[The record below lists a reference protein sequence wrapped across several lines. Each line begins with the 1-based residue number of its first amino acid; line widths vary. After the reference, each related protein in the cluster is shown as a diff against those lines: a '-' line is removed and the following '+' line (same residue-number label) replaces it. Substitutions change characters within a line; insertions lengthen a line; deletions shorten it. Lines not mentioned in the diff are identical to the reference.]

1 MTYTGQYMFSSRGAN
16 PAGSENAGIPNAVV
30 IDRIQPDSR
39 WWHPTHPYHIRPASN
54 PNGDYGW
61 VSLDQL
67 KGYKSG
73 TSGINKN
80 QYAWTQENGVPEA
93 IIRPSDGAI
102 MTPLMKF
109 DSVLNGKATQNL
121 FKLTNNPEKF
131 YRENMISGS
140 NSGTSSN
147 TYGNVNVEQQF
158 NITVA
163 GVANYEEFV
172 SKMQKD
178 NKFEKLVQSMT
189 LDVLKGKSTIGKYSI
204 KI

>member
-1 MTYTGQYMFSSRGAN
+1 M
-16 PAGSENAGIPNAVV
+16 
-30 IDRIQPDSR
+30 
-39 WWHPTHPYHIRPASN
+39 
-54 PNGDYGW
+54 
-61 VSLDQL
+61 DQL

-172 SKMQKD
+172 SRCK
-178 NKFEKLVQSMT
+178 
-189 LDVLKGKSTIGKYSI
+189 
-204 KI
+204 KITNLRNLCNP

>member
-1 MTYTGQYMFSSRGAN
+1 M
-16 PAGSENAGIPNAVV
+16 GI
-30 IDRIQPDSR
+30 RDS
-39 WWHPTHPYHIRPASN
+39 
-54 PNGDYGW
+54 
-61 VSLDQL
+61 
-67 KGYKSG
+67 
-73 TSGINKN
+73 NKD

-189 LDVLKGKSTIGKYSI
+189 LDVLKGKRDVYKRQVIIITSLVLYVSSHLPLVTRGLQYSLSKSYRQIRESLEFGKLFN
-204 KI
+204 KISPLK

>member
-1 MTYTGQYMFSSRGAN
+1 MN
-16 PAGSENAGIPNAVV
+16 E
-30 IDRIQPDSR
+30 D
-39 WWHPTHPYHIRPASN
+39 
-54 PNGDYGW
+54 
-61 VSLDQL
+61 
-67 KGYKSG
+67 
-73 TSGINKN
+73 

-93 IIRPSDGAI
+93 IVRPSDGAI

-109 DSVLNGKATQNL
+109 DGVLNGKATQNL

-131 YRENMISGS
+131 YRENISGGSSSGVVS
-140 NSGTSSN
+140 NSR
-147 TYGNVNVEQQF
+147 GNVTVENQINV
-158 NITVA
+158 TVT

>member
-1 MTYTGQYMFSSRGAN
+1 
-16 PAGSENAGIPNAVV
+16 
-30 IDRIQPDSR
+30 
-39 WWHPTHPYHIRPASN
+39 
-54 PNGDYGW
+54 
-61 VSLDQL
+61 
-67 KGYKSG
+67 
-73 TSGINKN
+73 
-80 QYAWTQENGVPEA
+80 
-93 IIRPSDGAI
+93 